1 MFFDGATRQNKAR
14 VGVIFITLEGEV
26 FSFTF
31 SLTKCCSNNMVEYQ
45 AFIFG
50 LEMVVNIKM
59 PHLKVFRESQ
69 LVIKQ
74 LLSLYEVKKPEFV
87 LYHKYAL
94 KLVTLPDCVP
104 LKHVPRN
111 ENKQANA
118 LANLTSTLASC
129 SEEIKVLVCQIWV
142 VPLMTHDGEEKEQ
155 VGVVSV
161 YEIEKKKIG
170 ANRLSII

>member
-1 MFFDGATRQNKAR
+1 MSESWKMFFDGATRQNKSR

-59 PHLKVFRESQ
+59 PHLKVFKESQ

-74 LLSLYEVKKPEFV
+74 LLSLYEVKKPGFV

-94 KLVTLPDCVP
+94 KLVTLPD
-104 LKHVPRN
+104 
-111 ENKQANA
+111 
-118 LANLTSTLASC
+118 
-129 SEEIKVLVCQIWV
+129 
-142 VPLMTHDGEEKEQ
+142 
-155 VGVVSV
+155 VS
-161 YEIEKKKIG
+161 
-170 ANRLSII
+170 L